1 MLGNITVVGLGPGS
15 FGLITMESWE
25 LLQQA
30 KTLLFRTAIH
40 PTVEEIRRRGV
51 EIVSYDG
58 FYEQAESFEALYA
71 AIAADLIRR
80 ARAGEEIVYAVP
92 GSPLVAERTVVLLR
106 ELAAEQ
112 QVPLRIL
119 PGMSFVEVLY
129 TRLGID
135 PIDGLTIID
144 AEDFDALP
152 ADLPTGLVITQVYNG
167 AIASDTKLSLM
178 EVYPDDYEVI
188 FIHNLGMPDESLRPI
203 PLFELDRQPDI
214 DHLTSL
220 YVPPQSRQPVF
231 DLSPLTDIMKTLR
244 SPAAVHGIWPRRIR
258 ACAAISLRRPMRC
271 LRPSSL
277 RMRNC
282 SVRSSVICCSRSF
295 FMRVWPR
302 RRIVSP
308 CRTSSMA

>member
-244 SPAAVHGIWPRRIR
+244 SPGG
-258 ACAAISLRRPMRC
+258 CAAHKRSSSPRSW
-271 LRPSSL
+271 PSSARMSAAYGSIGCPL
-277 RMRNC
+277 R
-282 SVRSSVICCSRSF
+282 
-295 FMRVWPR
+295 
-302 RRIVSP
+302 
-308 CRTSSMA
+308 